1 MIFPISFRPFVE
13 KALPKLTSKLLHT
26 IYRDSVIFAPSTDQL
41 VDVLALSENEQ
52 SLAKIVINTQIYPTD
67 SNGRDRI
74 FEIEDI
80 LHALNGKLFEFQTNS
95 EGPMLFGGAIL
106 ALLELYN
113 INEQDF
119 ADVWMAKREIQPPR
133 PANKARK

>member
-1 MIFPISFRPFVE
+1 MIEQLDLADNE
-13 KALPKLTSKLLHT
+13 K
-26 IYRDSVIFAPSTDQL
+26 
-41 VDVLALSENEQ
+41 
-52 SLAKIVINTQIYPTD
+52 SLAKIILNTPMYPTD

-80 LHALNGKLFEFQTNS
+80 VHRLDEKGFRVDSPLES
-95 EGPMLFGGAIL
+95 RMVIGGVVL

-119 ADVWMAKREIQPPR
+119 MEVWNHQREI
-133 PANKARK
+133 PAPKAENKARKSTR

>member
-1 MIFPISFRPFVE
+1 VIEQLHLAANE
-13 KALPKLTSKLLHT
+13 K
-26 IYRDSVIFAPSTDQL
+26 
-41 VDVLALSENEQ
+41 
-52 SLAKIVINTQIYPTD
+52 SLAQIILNTPMYPTD

-80 LHALNGKLFEFQTNS
+80 LHRLDEKGFRIDSPLES
-95 EGPMLFGGAIL
+95 RMVIGGVIL

-119 ADVWMAKREIQPPR
+119 LEVWNHQREIAAPK
-133 PANKARK
+133 AENKARKLAR